1 MSHLHSFRI
10 RWMSLVTLVVSIL
23 GVGTLLSLN
32 VSFAAPKIPRTVDT
46 SGVEFVTPATQ
57 EAIERGLAY
66 LARQQNPDG
75 SFGSGTVFSHN
86 IAVTSLSG
94 IAFLSAGNTP
104 GRGKY
109 GLQVDRALRYILDHV
124 GPNGF
129 ITARDTSPH
138 GPMYDHGFATLFLA
152 EVYGMSPTAELR
164 DKLALAVKLIIN
176 TQNRQGGWRYQPVRG
191 EADISATVCQIMA
204 LRAARNS
211 GLFVPKDTVDAC
223 VQYVQKCQVSDGGFR
238 YQLDP
243 AVSPSAFPRSAAAL
257 VSLYSAGVYEGRTI
271 KRGLEYLENFTPTGE
286 VFRHENNYFYGHYYA
301 VQAMWHAGG
310 DHWNRWYP
318 AIREELLLRQMPG
331 EGSWPDSV
339 CHEYGTAMA
348 CIILQMPNQYV
359 PIFQR

>member
-1 MSHLHSFRI
+1 MRRPFLLG
-10 RWMSLVTLVVSIL
+10 WGSLTALVLGLVLYAGLIFPISIP
-23 GVGTLLSLN
+23 
-32 VSFAAPKIPRTVDT
+32 AAPGIPRTIDT
-46 SGVEFVTPATQ
+46 SGVEFINPQTQ
-57 EAIERGLAY
+57 QAIDRGLAY
-66 LARQQNPDG
+66 LAAQQNEDG

-109 GLQVDRALRYILDHV
+109 GRQVDRALKYILEHV

-152 EVYGMSPTAELR
+152 EVYGMSPMSELR
-164 DKLALAVKLIIN
+164 EKLALAVKLIIN
-176 TQNRQGGWRYQPVRG
+176 TQNREGGWRYQPVRG

-223 VQYVQKCQVSDGGFR
+223 VLYVQKCQVADGGFR
-238 YQLDP
+238 YQLGP
-243 AVSPSAFPRSAAAL
+243 TLSPSAFPRSAAAL
-257 VSLYSAGVYEGRTI
+257 VSLYSAGVYDGPSI
-271 KRGLEYLENFTPTGE
+271 KRGLEYMKTFTPTGE

-310 DHWNRWYP
+310 AHWNRWYP
-318 AIREELLLRQMPG
+318 AIRDELLERQMPND
-331 EGSWPDSV
+331 GSWPDSV
-339 CHEYGTAMA
+339 CNEYGTAMA